1 MFSCAQTEA
10 AKNIGS
16 LFRTKYIR
24 CIALGVLPTS
34 KVVWV
39 SAVLSI
45 NLADLLGNRCS
56 FKLVQRSWFVICVF
70 LVLYLKVR
78 YLWTSCFGKLSTSW
92 LRRFF
97 WSFLQ
102 MSTSLATIRLLPS
115 TKIPLTIAI
124 SFVWTALSYS
134 QFFFRGK
141 SCVVICPP
149 RLAEKLKIPTNFTV
163 NKETLGTFVARHVTY
178 FLQNCSVFER
188 WPRRS

>member
-56 FKLVQRSWFVICVF
+56 FKLVQWSWFVICVF

-78 YLWTSCFGKLSTSW
+78 YLWTSCFGKLSTSL

-97 WSFLQ
+97 WSFLR
-102 MSTSLATIRLLPS
+102 MSTSLATICLLPS

-124 SFVWTALSYS
+124 SFVWTVLSYS
-134 QFFFRGK
+134 QFFF
-141 SCVVICPP
+141 
-149 RLAEKLKIPTNFTV
+149 AAKLCCDLPTPTHRKTKNPNEFYCKQR
-163 NKETLGTFVARHVTY
+163 NSRNLRCKACHIFPAKLSSLRKMA
-178 FLQNCSVFER
+178 
-188 WPRRS
+188 